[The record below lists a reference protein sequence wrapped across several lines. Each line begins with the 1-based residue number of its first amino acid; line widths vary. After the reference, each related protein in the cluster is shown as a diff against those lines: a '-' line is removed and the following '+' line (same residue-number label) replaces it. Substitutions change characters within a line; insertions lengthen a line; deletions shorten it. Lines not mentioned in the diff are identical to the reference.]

1 MNETQVIG
9 NLGRDATIKESNGKK
24 YISFSLGHSEK
35 YTDQD
40 GVQHEKSTWFSCLK
54 YIKSESKLAQF
65 LKRGTQVYVRG
76 KISSHVYEMDVNG
89 QKVNV
94 SSLDLFVY
102 DLELL
107 GGPRNNDQQTAQP
120 ETQQPSQQSVQQQRP
135 QYPNNPAPT
144 NQGQQMN
151 MMPQDDD
158 LPF

>member
-1 MNETQVIG
+1 M
-9 NLGRDATIKESNGKK
+9 
-24 YISFSLGHSEK
+24 
-35 YTDQD
+35 
-40 GVQHEKSTWFSCLK
+40 
-54 YIKSESKLAQF
+54 
-65 LKRGTQVYVRG
+65 YVRG